1 MAFNNVDFN
10 CMFSFFE
17 TDGTTP
23 LYLTVDGQSG
33 SEPLDMEMWLRQSPG
48 GVVNAQFTTDP
59 VTNPGLSVLAA
70 PNDNQ
75 LFWTVPFAKMNTL
88 PANLYYADVIAL
100 ISDTSR
106 LGYGA
111 FLFPVDQGAT
121 E

>member
-1 MAFNNVDFN
+1 MASNNVDFN
-10 CMFSFFE
+10 GLFTFRQS
-17 TDGTTP
+17 DGVTP

-48 GVVNAQFTTDP
+48 GVINAQFTTDL
-59 VTNPGLSVLAA
+59 VTNPGLSVLPA
-70 PNDNQ
+70 PDDYK
-75 LFWTVPFAKMNTL
+75 LFWTVPFVTMKTL
-88 PANLYYADVIAL
+88 PANLYYSDIIAL

-121 E
+121 G